1 MDLNGAEI
9 GPIVRTTSILRSKIL
24 MIRLFGWLSPAS
36 LKSNR
41 RNGKNI
47 PSLRINELQRHNNGR
62 SELICCSNRICHFLC
77 RNLQFWKIKVLLD
90 SLHCL
95 LQGFSARPLQP
106 QASTHKWQKQLKSCF
121 PRSAV
126 AFGLGGLLRV
136 NGRSN
141 QNPARRGLQLPLNW
155 CNVVEEGY
163 RRNEGRFYRIFLHN
177 NQIFCHLFF

>member
-77 RNLQFWKIKVLLD
+77 LNLQFWKIKVLLD
-90 SLHCL
+90 SLPCL
-95 LQGFSARPLQP
+95 LQEFSERPLQP
-106 QASTHKWQKQLKSCF
+106 ELSNSWQVSSARWQKQLKSHL
-121 PRSAV
+121 PGTIA
-126 AFGLGGLLRV
+126 AFGLM
-136 NGRSN
+136 
-141 QNPARRGLQLPLNW
+141 Q
-155 CNVVEEGY
+155 CC
-163 RRNEGRFYRIFLHN
+163 RRNKSENIQN
-177 NQIFCHLFF
+177 ISP